1 MRELTGQD
9 EMAFLD
15 RFPGGVHTR
24 LAGLAAAVGDMAP
37 AALAGLDL
45 AAWEDRLLGLRA
57 RLLGRRIEAEAQCPA
72 CGARVALI
80 FSADDLPR
88 EPTSD
93 AHGLGPLHLGDLL
106 ALEAEGLAGEAG
118 LAALLAA
125 ATGATRVAA
134 AAQLAGPERAALVA
148 ALETR
153 AAGLGLE
160 LGTACTDCATAMTVP
175 FDIARFLDDELAGRA
190 TRLLDE
196 IHLIASAY
204 HWSEAEILAL
214 PTGRRRAYLDRILA
228 TSALGALAHGALA
241 GGLRP

>member
-15 RFPGGVHTR
+15 RPPGGVHTR
-24 LAGLAAAVGDMAP
+24 LAGLAAAVEGAVP

-57 RLLGRRIEAEAQCPA
+57 RLLGRRIEAEAQCPS

-88 EPTSD
+88 EPATE
-93 AHGLGPLHLGDLL
+93 AAGLGPLHLGDLL
-106 ALEAEGLAGEAG
+106 ALEAEGLTGEAG

-125 ATGATRVAA
+125 ATRTPRAA
-134 AAQLAGPERAALVA
+134 AAERLAGPDRAALVA

-196 IHLIASAY
+196 IHLIATAY
-204 HWSEAEILAL
+204 HWSEAAILAL
-214 PTGRRRAYLDRILA
+214 PTARRRAYLDRILA
-228 TSALGALAHGALA
+228 ASTLGALA
-241 GGLRP
+241 GGGRS